1 MSHTGDGLRRLRSTW
16 FSLTQE
22 QKELL
27 TQNVVGDLMIVV
39 ALIGV
44 FGWWGALFVVGKIL
58 SDRGQP

>member
-27 TQNVVGDLMIVV
+27 ICNVSGDLAIAV
-39 ALIGV
+39 ALVGV
-44 FGWWGALFVVGKIL
+44 FGWWGALFVVGKL
-58 SDRGQP
+58 MSDRGQ